1 MDYIWTPWRYQ
12 YMKQAESNKLP
23 ECIFCDAA
31 NRKDDHET
39 LVAYRGKK
47 VFIILNR
54 YPYTSGHVMIVPYAH
69 VGDLASAD
77 PEALAEMMHLA
88 QRVEGAFRANYKPDG
103 MNVGMNIGRAGG
115 AGVVGHIHLHVLPA
129 LVRRFQFHDRRRRN
143 ARASRRPQHDVHSS
157 SRISHVR
164 PRRIP
169 VNLALT
175 EDQQLLQ
182 KSVREFAESEVKP
195 LARENDETGKFPREL
210 FRKAAELGL
219 TGVAIP
225 ESEGGAGFDHVSYTI
240 VIEEISRACA
250 STGVILSVQNSLYCD
265 PIHRLGTVEQKQ
277 KFLLPFARG
286 EKIGC
291 YALTEPQAGSNAAA
305 LQTKAVKQGDKYII
319 NGTKAWI
326 TNGGAADAAIV
337 YVNTDPPKGEK
348 GITALIVEKGTPGF
362 KVGKEEKKLGINA
375 TACSELVFTDCE
387 VPESNR
393 IGSEGEGYK
402 VALST
407 LDGGR
412 IGIAAQACGIA
423 QGAFEAA
430 LEYSKQRMAFGHP
443 ISQFQAIQ
451 FMLADMSTELDAA
464 RLLIRKA
471 AWKQDTGAR
480 FSMDAAIAK
489 LFASEM
495 STRVTHKAI
504 QIHGGNGYS
513 REYPVERNYRDARI
527 TEIYEGT
534 SEIQRLVIS
543 SWVLKQ

>member
-1 MDYIWTPWRYQ
+1 
-12 YMKQAESNKLP
+12 
-23 ECIFCDAA
+23 
-31 NRKDDHET
+31 
-39 LVAYRGKK
+39 
-47 VFIILNR
+47 
-54 YPYTSGHVMIVPYAH
+54 
-69 VGDLASAD
+69 
-77 PEALAEMMHLA
+77 
-88 QRVEGAFRANYKPDG
+88 
-103 MNVGMNIGRAGG
+103 
-115 AGVVGHIHLHVLPA
+115 
-129 LVRRFQFHDRRRRN
+129 
-143 ARASRRPQHDVHSS
+143 
-157 SRISHVR
+157 
-164 PRRIP
+164 
-169 VNLALT
+169 VNLQLS
-175 EDQQLLQ
+175 EEQKLLQ

-195 LARENDETGKFPREL
+195 RARENDETGHFPRGL
-210 FRKAAELGL
+210 FAKAAELGL
-219 TGVAIP
+219 TGVALP
-225 ESEGGAGFDHVSYTI
+225 ESEGGAGFDHVSYSI
-240 VIEEISRACA
+240 VIEEISRCCA

-265 PIHRLGTVEQKQ
+265 PIHRFGTDEQKR

-305 LQTKAVKQGDKYII
+305 LQTKAEKKGNVYVL

-326 TNGGAADAAIV
+326 TNGGGADAAIV
-337 YVNTDPPKGEK
+337 YVNTEPSKGEK
-348 GITALIVEKGTPGF
+348 GITAVVVEKGTPGF
-362 KVGKEEKKLGINA
+362 KVGKEEKKLGISA

-387 VPESNR
+387 VPTANR
-393 IGSEGEGYK
+393 IGNEGEGYK

-412 IGIAAQACGIA
+412 IGIAAQATGIA

-430 LEYSKQRMAFGHP
+430 LKYSQERLAFGHP

-451 FMLADMSTELDAA
+451 FMLADMATELDAA

-471 AWKQDTGAR
+471 AWKQDIGAR
-480 FSMDAAIAK
+480 FSMEAATAK

-495 STRVTHKAI
+495 ATRVTHKAI

-543 SWVLKQ
+543 SWLLKS

>member
-1 MDYIWTPWRYQ
+1 
-12 YMKQAESNKLP
+12 
-23 ECIFCDAA
+23 
-31 NRKDDHET
+31 
-39 LVAYRGKK
+39 
-47 VFIILNR
+47 
-54 YPYTSGHVMIVPYAH
+54 
-69 VGDLASAD
+69 
-77 PEALAEMMHLA
+77 
-88 QRVEGAFRANYKPDG
+88 
-103 MNVGMNIGRAGG
+103 
-115 AGVVGHIHLHVLPA
+115 
-129 LVRRFQFHDRRRRN
+129 
-143 ARASRRPQHDVHSS
+143 
-157 SRISHVR
+157 
-164 PRRIP
+164 
-169 VNLALT
+169 VNLELT
-175 EDQQLLQ
+175 EEQKLLQ

-195 LARENDETGKFPREL
+195 HAKELDETGRFPCET
-210 FRKAAELGL
+210 FKKAAELGL
-219 TGVAIP
+219 TGVALP
-225 ESEGGAGFDHVSYTI
+225 EAEGGAGFDHIAYSI
-240 VIEEISRACA
+240 VIEEISRCCA

-265 PIHRLGTVEQKQ
+265 PIHRFGTEEQKQ

-305 LQTKAVKQGDKYII
+305 LQTKAVKKGDTYLI

-348 GITALIVEKGTPGF
+348 GITAIVVEKGTPGF
-362 KVGKEEKKLGINA
+362 KVGKEEKKLGIHA
-375 TACSELVFTDCE
+375 TACCELVFSDCE
-387 VPESNR
+387 VPLTNR
-393 IGSEGEGYK
+393 VGNEGQGYK

-412 IGIAAQACGIA
+412 IGIGAQATGIA

-451 FMLADMSTELDAA
+451 FMLADMSTEIDAA
-464 RLLIRKA
+464 RLLVRKA

-495 STRVTHKAI
+495 ATRVTHKAM
-504 QIHGGNGYS
+504 QVHGGYGYS
-513 REYPVERNYRDARI
+513 YEYPVERAYRDARI

-543 SWVLKQ
+543 SWVLKS